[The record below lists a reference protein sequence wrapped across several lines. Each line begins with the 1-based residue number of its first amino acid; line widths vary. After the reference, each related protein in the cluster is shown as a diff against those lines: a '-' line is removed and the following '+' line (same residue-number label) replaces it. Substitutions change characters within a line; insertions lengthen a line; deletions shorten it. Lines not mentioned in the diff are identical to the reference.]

1 MFFEL
6 LDFNGPKPEDD
17 EQIVRGL
24 PLYLEALAAKT
35 ITFMHIAVLFF
46 LLVVSIVKRYTFF
59 YPYKKKFEVSFGFS
73 SISFHLELSLVT

>member
-6 LDFNGPKPEDD
+6 LDFNGPKLEDD
-17 EQIVRGL
+17 EQIVRL

>member
-35 ITFMHIAVLFF
+35 ITFYAHCCFVLLIGCQHCETLHFF
-46 LLVVSIVKRYTFF
+46 LPVQE
-59 YPYKKKFEVSFGFS
+59 EV
-73 SISFHLELSLVT
+73 